1 MEKIMKK
8 VIALIASVLLL
19 AGCSSSA
26 SGVTN
31 MNVSEFSQKIT
42 ETGVVTLDVRT
53 PGEFAEGHIEGAQ
66 LIDFQ
71 SGNFENEISSLDKNA
86 TYAVYCRSGNRSGQA
101 VKVMHDAGFHNVY
114 NLNGGVIDWAN
125 AGLPLVNN

>member
-1 MEKIMKK
+1 MKK
-8 VIALIASVLLL
+8 FITLMASVLLL
-19 AGCSSSA
+19 AGCSSS
-26 SGVTN
+26 SGAVDLG
-31 MNVSEFSQKIT
+31 VSEFATKVA
-42 ETGVVTLDVRT
+42 EAGVITLDVRT
-53 PGEFAEGHIEGAQ
+53 PGEYMGGYIQGAQ
-66 LIDFQ
+66 NIDFQ
-71 SGNFENEISSLDKNA
+71 SGNFENEIASLDKNA

>member
-1 MEKIMKK
+1 MKK
-8 VIALIASVLLL
+8 LIAVIGSILLL
-19 AGCSSSA
+19 AGCSSTSSA
-26 SGVTN
+26 IDLSVT
-31 MNVSEFSQKIT
+31 EFSSKVA
-42 ETGVVTLDVRT
+42 EAGVITLDVRT
-53 PGEFAEGHIEGAQ
+53 PGEYAEGHLEGAQ

-101 VKVMHDAGFHNVY
+101 VMVMQDAGFTNVF
-114 NLNGGVIDWAN
+114 NMNGGVIDWAN

>member
-1 MEKIMKK
+1 
-8 VIALIASVLLL
+8 
-19 AGCSSSA
+19 
-26 SGVTN
+26 
-31 MNVSEFSQKIT
+31 MNVSEFSQKIK
-42 ETGVVTLDVRT
+42 EAGVVTLDVRT
-53 PGEFAEGHIEGAQ
+53 PAEFAEGHIEGAR

-71 SGNFENEISSLDKNA
+71 SGNFESEIAELDKEA

-101 VKVMHDAGFHNVY
+101 VAIMHDAGFHNVY

>member
-1 MEKIMKK
+1 MKK
-8 VIALIASVLLL
+8 LIALIGSILLL
-19 AGCSSSA
+19 AGCSSSSSA
-26 SGVTN
+26 VDLSVTDFSSKVAEAGV
-31 MNVSEFSQKIT
+31 I
-42 ETGVVTLDVRT
+42 TLDVRT

-86 TYAVYCRSGNRSGQA
+86 TYAVYCRSGNRSGKA

>member
-1 MEKIMKK
+1 VKK
-8 VIALIASVLLL
+8 VIALIASVLLM
-19 AGCSSSA
+19 AGCSSS
-26 SGVTN
+26 SGAIDLSVTD
-31 MNVSEFSQKIT
+31 FSSKVA
-42 ETGVVTLDVRT
+42 EAGVITLDVRT

-71 SGNFENEISSLDKNA
+71 SGNFENEISALDKNA